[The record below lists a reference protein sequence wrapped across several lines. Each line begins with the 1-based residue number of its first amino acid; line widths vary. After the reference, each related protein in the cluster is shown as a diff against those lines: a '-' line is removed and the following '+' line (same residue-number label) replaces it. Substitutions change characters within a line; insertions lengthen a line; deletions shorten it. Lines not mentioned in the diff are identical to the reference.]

1 MNCND
6 CKVRE
11 VCEHVCGGLWLL
23 YSHGAIGCDKPDGME
38 KISTA
43 WEKSGWRPSPKQP
56 FGNGSFSQDS
66 RKEIATVRAQTLPFL
81 HTYN

>member
-6 CKVRE
+6 CKVRS

-38 KISTA
+38 TIAEA
-43 WEKSGWRPSPKQP
+43 WRKAGWRDGANTTVKAAPMGGKP
-56 FGNGSFSQDS
+56 N
-66 RKEIATVRAQTLPFL
+66 RKFL
-81 HTYN
+81 QNSYKTFW